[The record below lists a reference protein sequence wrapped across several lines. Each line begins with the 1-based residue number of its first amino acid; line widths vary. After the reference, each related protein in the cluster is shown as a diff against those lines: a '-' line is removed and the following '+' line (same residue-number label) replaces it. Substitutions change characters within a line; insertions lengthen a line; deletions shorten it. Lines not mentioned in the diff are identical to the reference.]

1 MVPRFLEGVRITDLT
16 WAGAGPYSTKVFSD
30 LGAEVLKVES
40 RVRPDPVRGGKP
52 YKDGVPGLDRS
63 GYFASRN
70 NGKKSVAVD
79 LKSPGARDL
88 ILALAAQ
95 SDVISNNFAP
105 GAMER
110 LHLGYEEVRAVKP
123 DIIYLGMPM
132 YGEDGPLAGMLGVGM
147 TIAAVAGMIDLTGY
161 HDGPPLG
168 PGTHFPDHAVNPYH
182 AAFAVMAALRHR
194 RLTGRGMKIDLAQ
207 VESTLNSMG
216 VPFMEW
222 SATGAE
228 PAREGNRSRSHA
240 PHNIFRCRGEDAW
253 CAVAVLGDAAWQA
266 LCRTIGRD
274 DLMGRS
280 DLSTAAGRLSHVD
293 EVEAAVAAWTAE
305 HSPEEAMA
313 ELQAAGIA
321 AGVVSSAAYLM
332 DHDPQLRARGY
343 WQVIDHPEMGETRF
357 SSPPYLVD
365 GDRVELKRPPLLG
378 EHTEE
383 VLGRVLGYSPD
394 RIAALRDAGLLR

>member
-1 MVPRFLEGVRITDLT
+1 MVPKFLEGVRITDLT

-110 LHLGYEEVRAVKP
+110 LKLGYEELRAVKP
-123 DIIYLGMPM
+123 DIVYLGMPM

-147 TIAAVAGMIDLTGY
+147 TIAAVAGMIDRTGY

-182 AAFAVMAALRHR
+182 AAFAVLAALRHR

-222 SATGAE
+222 SATGVE

-240 PHNIFRCRGEDAW
+240 PHNIFRCRSEDAW
-253 CAVAVLGDAAWQA
+253 CAVAVLGDEEWQA
-266 LCRTIGRD
+266 LCRTMGRD
-274 DLMGRS
+274 DL
-280 DLSTAAGRLSHVD
+280 AGRGDLRLAEGRLGHVE
-293 EVEAAVAAWTAE
+293 EVEAAVAAWIAGRT
-305 HSPEEAMA
+305 PEEAMA

-321 AGVVSSAAYLM
+321 AGVVSSAANLM

-365 GDRVELKRPPLLG
+365 GERVELKRPPLLG

-383 VLGRVLGYSPD
+383 VLARVLGYSPD
-394 RIAALRDAGLLR
+394 RIAALRDAALLR